1 MLERRILDDGVTVL
15 VSTDLER
22 EGFLVAFTERTGG
35 VSDGPF
41 ASLNLGFTAGDEPD
55 RVRENRLRV
64 CRALEIETFA
74 RGWQV
79 HGSGVSEVT
88 AERAGAGFHEAG
100 SAIPG
105 TDAMITTERGLA
117 LSILAADCVPV
128 ALVDPEAGRLGVVHA
143 GWRGVAA
150 GIVAVALGHFSDP
163 SRVAAV
169 IGPAVGPDHYAVGES
184 VATAIQDVGGPA
196 AVVRRGNDRAIAVD
210 LPATVGRLLE
220 AAGVTVTD
228 RSAECTA
235 CRPSRFFSYRR
246 DGITGRHALIAVR
259 R

>member
-1 MLERRILDDGVTVL
+1 MLERRVHDDGATLL

-22 EGFLVAFTERTGG
+22 EGFMVAFTERSGG

-41 ASLNLGFTAGDEPD
+41 ASLNLGFTAGDDPD
-55 RVRENRLRV
+55 RVRENRFRV
-64 CRALEIETFA
+64 CRALQVEPFA

-79 HGSGVSEVT
+79 HGTGVTEVT
-88 AERAGAGFHEAG
+88 AELAGAGFYQPET
-100 SAIPG
+100 AIPR
-105 TDAMITTERGLA
+105 TDAMVTTERGVA

-128 ALVDPEAGRLGVVHA
+128 ALVDLEGGRLGVVHA

-150 GIVAVALGHFSDP
+150 GILTGALRHFPDP

-169 IGPAVGPDHYAVGES
+169 IGPAVGPDHYAVGDA
-184 VATAIQDVGGPA
+184 VATAIQDIGGPA
-196 AVVRRGNDRAIAVD
+196 AVVLRDSDGAIAVD
-210 LPATVGRLLE
+210 LPGTVERLLE

-228 RSAECTA
+228 RAAECTA
-235 CRPSRFFSYRR
+235 CQPGRFFSYRR
-246 DGITGRHALIAVR
+246 DGVTGRHALIAVR